1 MKRLLPARVWCF
13 LRIHF
18 WGVFGSYGHQCRVC
32 MRCGRVGSLLLV
44 VMLAAACSTAAPDA
58 GQEAVLVSKPMFF
71 GSGGV
76 NGVPVKT
83 GLEYVAPTTTAI
95 MVDMRPRQQEVVF
108 DDLFTADGV
117 PLDFH
122 SAIQYRV
129 TDSVKLVREY
139 GADDGPNGMGFFHRV
154 LEQQYRMIV
163 RDAVKKHGLNEMA
176 ITVTAAQQVDD
187 QVTVKFTEIIKASG
201 VPIQLLGITLGRA
214 NPPDAIKHQR
224 IATAEQEQRVNTEK
238 QRKLAEDVRMAAEQ
252 SRAAA
257 DNAYREAMKLSPD
270 QFLQLEQIKML
281 NGVCAGGKCTFLMGG
296 GAVPTIAVR

>member
-1 MKRLLPARVWCF
+1 MKKF
-13 LRIHF
+13 LALF
-18 WGVFGSYGHQCRVC
+18 ALSVFTVACGS
-32 MRCGRVGSLLLV
+32 
-44 VMLAAACSTAAPDA
+44 AEPDA

-76 NGVPVKT
+76 QATPVKT
-83 GLEYVAPTTTAI
+83 GLTYVAVTTDSI
-95 MVDMRPRQQEVVF
+95 LVDMRPRQQEVAF

-122 SAIQYRV
+122 SAIQYRIV
-129 TDSVKLVREY
+129 DSVKLVKDF
-139 GADDGPNGMGFFHRV
+139 GADDGPQGMGFFHRV
-154 LEQQYRMIV
+154 LEQPYRMIV

-187 QVTVKFTEIIKASG
+187 EVTAKFTGVIQATG

-281 NGVCAGGKCTFLMGG
+281 NGVCAGGKCSFLMGA
-296 GAVPTIAVR
+296 GAVPTISVR